1 MQLGWHN
8 QHIRCFI
15 SADQQEALRQFR
27 EKEDEWE
34 RMRKRLEKQVT
45 KLSESIASSRRN
57 SLTPWGM
64 SLLSWLNLDSDH
76 ASGQDDND
84 YEEGSHDD
92 GNNDD
97 YLLSGDNDDNDGG
110 YGTTNGVV
118 NTDSSDVM
126 VLRSGS
132 SVPAER
138 GGGDADVDAGWSRDH
153 PMSRLRSRSRFR
165 SRDERQ
171 SRSEAHDRS
180 PLLPRDRSQSRSPTR
195 PTWET
200 ASSGRRRFSRS
211 RHARPLSRHLSRT
224 RPDLTTISDV
234 PVESNSDQR
243 SSLRGGYFWPDY
255 WADPRSGPSSAAES
269 NWSYRDEDVFLSDT
283 YYSDHSSPYYT
294 HGSPGEGDYDDFPA
308 DDVSQH
314 ESLSPVGGDTEED
327 TRTVVS
333 ISDSHI
339 SAEFSQQEDSDG
351 EAARSPGEAPVS
363 ESVSDDHVSTGS
375 HGTVDSQSP
384 FDDSNGHE
392 DNGDDGGHIFDD
404 VTGGSSDGSRCVDD
418 TNDIGHS
425 DEPPESY
432 LQSGVHTNTGSP
444 PDDYADLCISSY
456 TYHDREPLAADTR
469 AGPATEHSTGSS
481 GDLRE
486 TIGEGRPDFNNIIRD
501 SDIMV
506 SAEETVGGDHDA
518 GQNKASSSLADGV
531 GSSRKRRRH
540 DDEADGGFASSRKKL
555 KWHEPTDPW
564 AAPDRWPADG
574 VYDYYTRDYVNG
586 TASSGSFRLNR
597 ADSRTSTVTSSA
609 GSRAVGDVQVSSHP
623 RRRHRHAV
631 RRHTSVGRMSTLTSS
646 SQPSAEARDRVTSQS
661 GSANEATTTDV
672 HRRTASKAA
681 LHAAPFSAAAR
692 GDATDGVSRRRH
704 TIENTDGAA
713 TTRSGR
719 RSSRR
724 HRNRH
729 DGRHDSRGGDQLL
742 TRPLADVLDASDS
755 DDTLWQPDGGD
766 GGHSSDHSQS
776 TEEPTSDSSY
786 EVLVPK
792 TWVQMLNEYD
802 SQDSDHSW
810 RP

>member
-1 MQLGWHN
+1 MEDNKVIH
-8 QHIRCFI
+8 CFI

-84 YEEGSHDD
+84 YEEGSRD

-97 YLLSGDNDDNDGG
+97 YVLSEENDDNDGG

-132 SVPAER
+132 SVPVER

-180 PLLPRDRSQSRSPTR
+180 PLLPRDRSQSRSPSR
-195 PTWET
+195 PMWET
-200 ASSGRRRFSRS
+200 TSSGRRRFSRS

-224 RPDLTTISDV
+224 RPDLTAIPDV
-234 PVESNSDQR
+234 PVESNNDRRSRLRGSYSWHDPWHDAGSGR
-243 SSLRGGYFWPDY
+243 SS
-255 WADPRSGPSSAAES
+255 ASES

-294 HGSPGEGDYDDFPA
+294 HGSHGDGDYEDFP
-308 DDVSQH
+308 DEDVSQH
-314 ESLSPVGGDTEED
+314 ESLSPVGVDTEED

-333 ISDSHI
+333 ISESHI

-351 EAARSPGEAPVS
+351 EAARSPGDAPVS

-375 HGTVDSQSP
+375 HGTVDSQSA
-384 FDDSNGHE
+384 FDDSNGNA
-392 DNGDDGGHIFDD
+392 DNADDGGHIFDD
-404 VTGGSSDGSRCVDD
+404 ITGGSSDGSRCVDD
-418 TNDIGHS
+418 GNDIGHS
-425 DEPPESY
+425 DELQERY

-444 PDDYADLCISSY
+444 PDDYTDLVDLSSY
-456 TYHDREPLAADTR
+456 TYHDREPIAADTR
-469 AGPATEHSTGSS
+469 SGPATEHSTGSS

-486 TIGEGRPDFNNIIRD
+486 TLGEGRPDFNNIIRD

-518 GQNKASSSLADGV
+518 GQNKASSTLVDGV

-540 DDEADGGFASSRKKL
+540 DGESDGGFASSRKKL
-555 KWHEPTDPW
+555 KWHEPADPW
-564 AAPDRWPADG
+564 AAQDRWPADG

-586 TASSGSFRLNR
+586 TASSGSFRFNR
-597 ADSRTSTVTSSA
+597 TDSRPSTVTSSA

-623 RRRHRHAV
+623 RRRHRHPI
-631 RRHTSVGRMSTLTSS
+631 RRHTSVGRMSTLPSS
-646 SQPSAEARDRVTSQS
+646 SQPPAEARDRVTSQS
-661 GSANEATTTDV
+661 GSANEGITTDV
-672 HRRTASKAA
+672 HRRTATRAPR
-681 LHAAPFSAAAR
+681 HAAPVSVAAR
-692 GDATDGVSRRRH
+692 SDASDGVNRRRH
-704 TIENTDGAA
+704 TIENTDVAA

-724 HRNRH
+724 HRNLH
-729 DGRHDSRGGDQLL
+729 DGRHDSRGGDQLVA
-742 TRPLADVLDASDS
+742 RPPVDILEASDS
-755 DDTLWQPDGGD
+755 DDTLWQPDGGGD